1 MAASSRTLLDTA
13 VSALQFPDDALARIV
28 VQGSGALPSAFPV
41 TDFAVEAIA
50 AAGLGIRELLALS
63 GVIRGDGVRGA
74 MEQPT
79 DLSRLPESFSQP
91 TSCQKP
97 SHGGRMHA
105 KQSGGVSSCLLSG
118 VHEFHDLSL
127 LPGI

>member
-63 GVIRGDGVRGA
+63 GVIRGDGVRAA
-74 MEQPT
+74 MERLRAVQVFPLPL
-79 DLSRLPESFSQP
+79 DLDVRFVHTPALADRALATAKGFLQYRQQLDRPAV
-91 TSCQKP
+91 
-97 SHGGRMHA
+97 HGR
-105 KQSGGVSSCLLSG
+105 VI
-118 VHEFHDLSL
+118 D
-127 LPGI
+127 